1 MKHCAALMYKKKYEY
16 CRQVTNCIM
25 HAPQRLLDYTDNTI
39 RSIMHG
45 LLTTHF
51 TPHRSASQEYTQCL
65 TTDKIARPECDF
77 AYRWAVW
84 WKTQINY
91 PSLLLFRTLFRNC
104 ERDAMCCTECPYH
117 HQVRYIRLISRQP
130 ADSTC
135 AANSLLPRFPI
146 CTIINKITRLWLS
159 TMDNNTEKYT

>member
-1 MKHCAALMYKKKYEY
+1 MLLKTGDAVGLFQSRCNLYINRPLLYKNSNETLCCFDVQKKYEY

-65 TTDKIARPECDF
+65 TTDKIATPECDF
-77 AYRWAVW
+77 AYKWAVW
-84 WKTQINY
+84 LKTQINY
-91 PSLLLFRTLFRNC
+91 PLLLLFRTLFLNC
-104 ERDAMCCTECPYH
+104 ERDAMCCAQWH
-117 HQVRYIRLISRQP
+117 
-130 ADSTC
+130 
-135 AANSLLPRFPI
+135 
-146 CTIINKITRLWLS
+146 IIIK
-159 TMDNNTEKYT
+159 